1 MNGCRNILP
10 VVAAVVALMLAVAA
24 CGHGGMAEQAAR
36 AAVDTVEAHYKAY
49 ATPDPLAEHYPD
61 QSPYAHCAG
70 NPVRNIDPTGMDWIT
85 ANYDGEHF
93 FFFDERIKNQDD
105 VGKYYQKSYSI
116 SYLGAEAMVRTVKSA
131 SQEETGR
138 YELYSDGTF
147 THNGILQETEYNRD
161 GLLHIGNDRFTDM
174 KKINNNFHG
183 SYLGDDNPI
192 SKEDNNGLTV
202 DSYAVPPID
211 NLDYA
216 AFQHDKA
223 YDRVGAKGSD
233 GAFKDKRTYLAD
245 YKLAYGAL
253 KNLSDAPGW
262 GIGAFILFNPI
273 AGSKFWRSL
282 LGL

>member
-1 MNGCRNILP
+1 MNGCRNIVP

-49 ATPDPLAEHYPD
+49 ATPDPLAERYPD
-61 QSPYAHCAG
+61 QSPYAYCAG

-93 FFFDERIKNQDD
+93 FFFDEWIKNQDD

-116 SYLGAEAMVRTVKSA
+116 SYLGAEAKVRTVKSA

-147 THNGILQETEYNRD
+147 TYNGILQETEYNRD

-183 SYLGDDNPI
+183 SYLVPRNPET
-192 SKEDNNGLTV
+192 KADKPV

-216 AFQHDKA
+216 VFQHDKA
-223 YDRVGAKGSD
+223 YDRVGANGPES
-233 GAFKDKRTYLAD
+233 A
-245 YKLAYGAL
+245 
-253 KNLSDAPGW
+253 
-262 GIGAFILFNPI
+262 LFNPLTI
-273 AGSKFWRSL
+273 PADLQLINRGMKSNNSL
-282 LGL
+282 YGPASSVGFSILVQWKMSYLNLLYNLTK

>member
-1 MNGCRNILP
+1 MVQIFILLEL
-10 VVAAVVALMLAVAA
+10 VFINTD
-24 CGHGGMAEQAAR
+24 EER
-36 AAVDTVEAHYKAY
+36 
-49 ATPDPLAEHYPD
+49 
-61 QSPYAHCAG
+61 PYAHCAN

-85 ANYDGEHF
+85 TNYDGEHF

-116 SYLGAEAMVRTVKSA
+116 SYLGTEAKVRTVKSA

-223 YDRVGAKGSD
+223 YDRVGANGPES
-233 GAFKDKRTYLAD
+233 ALFDKRTAFDDLQFAQS
-245 YKLAYGAL
+245 AF
-253 KNLSDAPGW
+253 NNSSQGW
-262 GIGAFILFNPI
+262 GVAAGLLFELIGWHKLYRLAIRVPF
-273 AGSKFWRSL
+273 
-282 LGL
+282 